1 MKKANIESFD
11 YIMSVLDKAENGP
24 VIEEKVWDKEFIGRR
39 VKELVKKYDINWD
52 PEVFVP
58 SDDDLADRL
67 YESAMELALES
78 GVYCINSSRQMKW
91 NKDELNGVIS
101 RAPSE
106 LVVGQGKDSVTLH
119 SRRPEA
125 DQRVVVLGGAYG
137 TLIPEELFG
146 PMVEA
151 YAREKILDIIETPS
165 LPTTRGLPMRAG
177 SPLEAIVARQEADLA
192 LAAVE
197 RAGRPGVCVG
207 AAATSGTELIEL
219 AATSFGAYRQTD
231 WHHASFVS
239 ENKVSYAD
247 LTRAVHF
254 AQTGSIAHT
263 FHDPIY
269 GGYLGGAAG
278 TAIGCTAGCILLRA
292 ALFSDTVNA
301 GPSHAHLA
309 LDTHPDM
316 LALQG
321 ITFQALA
328 RNTRLLNGVH
338 VRPSS
343 GPCEKDILY
352 EVAAL
357 VITAVTSGVSY
368 LKTVQS
374 ATGRHMGHTTPLEAR
389 FAAQVAH
396 QVEGMPRSEGNKI
409 VSSLVGRYRDRVA
422 INRIGKTFQEAYDME
437 TLKPTEEWQN
447 IYDEVCLEFN
457 SEFGLNLED

>member
-1 MKKANIESFD
+1 
-11 YIMSVLDKAENGP
+11 
-24 VIEEKVWDKEFIGRR
+24 
-39 VKELVKKYDINWD
+39 
-52 PEVFVP
+52 
-58 SDDDLADRL
+58 
-67 YESAMELALES
+67 
-78 GVYCINSSRQMKW
+78 
-91 NKDELNGVIS
+91 
-101 RAPSE
+101 
-106 LVVGQGKDSVTLH
+106 
-119 SRRPEA
+119 
-125 DQRVVVLGGAYG
+125 
-137 TLIPEELFG
+137 
-146 PMVEA
+146 MVEA
-151 YAREKILDIIETPS
+151 YAREKILDIIEPPS
-165 LPTTRGLPMRAG
+165 LPTTRGAPIRIG
-177 SPLEAIVARQEADLA
+177 SPLEAIVARQEADMA
-192 LAAVE
+192 LEAVK
-197 RAGRPGVCVG
+197 RAGRPGICIG

-219 AATSFGAYRQTD
+219 AATSYGAYRQTD

-292 ALFSDTVNA
+292 TLFSDTVNA

-321 ITFQALA
+321 LSFQALA
-328 RNTRLLNGVH
+328 RNTHLINGAH
-338 VRPSS
+338 IRPKS
-343 GPCEKDILY
+343 GPCEKDIFY

-357 VITAVTSGVSY
+357 IITAVTSGVAF

-396 QVEGMPRSEGNKI
+396 QVEGMTRKEGNRI
-409 VSSLVGRYRDRVA
+409 VTSLVERYKERISVET
-422 INRIGKTFQEAYDME
+422 IGKPFQEAYDLE
-437 TLKPTEEWQN
+437 TLQPTAEWLR
-447 IYDEVCLEFN
+447 IYEDVCAEFA
-457 SEFGLNLED
+457 SEFGLRLEA